1 MFRTGRKIDSK
12 TLGLDLG
19 VDYVRFLTGKEH
31 LHYGIWEEGVE
42 VCAGNL
48 LRAQE
53 LYTERLI
60 SHLPEGN
67 SLNILDV
74 GGGAGET
81 ALTLYNLGHKLE
93 IVVPS
98 LPLAERC
105 KAKLGESTPV
115 HNLGFEDYVEGRKF
129 DVCLFSESFQYIPM
143 EISLKKARKVTR
155 PGGLILI
162 SDCFRTHAGELNK
175 KNYRPVGGGHSIAK
189 FYAEVEKASLAI
201 AFEDDITEKVAPS
214 IELES
219 EFYRFV
225 GNSLARI
232 DQELNDKT
240 PLIRGAVVS
249 IFKFLT
255 IEKSRMKL
263 QQRLTGHQRNKVE
276 FCKYNCYLM
285 VGMVNP

>member
-1 MFRTGRKIDSK
+1 MFKIGRKIDYK

-53 LYTERLI
+53 LYTEKLI

-67 SLNILDV
+67 PLNILDV

-81 ALTLYNLGHKLE
+81 ALTLSKLGHKLE

-98 LPLAERC
+98 PPLAKRC
-105 KAKLGESTPV
+105 EAKLGAGTPV
-115 HNLGFEDYVEGRKF
+115 HNLGFEEYEIDRKF
-129 DVCLFSESFQYIPM
+129 DVCLFSESFQYIPL
-143 EISLKKARKVTR
+143 EISLNKALDVTN

-162 SDCFRTHAGELNK
+162 SDCFRTPEGQTNK
-175 KNYRPVGGGHSIAK
+175 KKYRPVGGGHPVTRFYEEVAK
-189 FYAEVEKASLAI
+189 AGLEIS
-201 AFEDDITEKVAPS
+201 FEDDITEMVAPS

-219 EFYRFV
+219 DFYRFI
-225 GNSLARI
+225 GNSIARM
-232 DQELNDKT
+232 DLELKDKT
-240 PLIRGAVVS
+240 PLIRGTMTS
-249 IFKFLT
+249 ILRSLT
-255 IEKSRMKL
+255 TEKSREKL
-263 QQRLTGHQRNKVE
+263 RQRLAGHQRNKVE
-276 FCKYNCYLM
+276 FCKNNCYLM